1 MRVLQFVPT
10 PTDDPLARELL
21 TEYFTSRQLGFIS
34 RPEGYRVVF
43 PDTSAFLPPAGVF
56 FVVREEADGASR
68 VLGCGGIRML
78 DAERAEVKH
87 LWIREHARGL
97 GVGRALLL
105 ALEQAAR
112 AFGAST
118 AVLDTN
124 QSLTAAQQ
132 LYRSAGYAETEPY
145 NDNPNA
151 THWFEK
157 SLQRRRTQ

>member
-43 PDTSAFLPPAGVF
+43 PDTAAYLPPAGVF
-56 FVVREEADGASR
+56 FVVTAASTEAESR
-68 VLGCGGIRML
+68 VLGCGGIRLL
-78 DAERAEVKH
+78 DAERAEIKH

-97 GVGRALLL
+97 GAGRALLL
-105 ALEQAAR
+105 ALEEAGRGLGAR
-112 AFGAST
+112 T

-132 LYRSAGYAETEPY
+132 LYRSTGYLEIEPY

-151 THWFEK
+151 THWFQK
-157 SLQRRRTQ
+157 PL